1 MERGGERKRREGRNL
16 LEVTGLIQIQ
26 EEEEQK
32 ERRKKKK
39 NPNRGRYYLHTAAIV
54 PIERVRFP
62 VETFLSLPFP
72 FVRRKDLVARREHSF
87 ELLLRA
93 HLQPLPPSPSPS
105 PSPSPLVTASKE
117 QNGSS
122 VFYKKEAARAS
133 TRGGGLRE
141 WLPRCRGAGVPV
153 SVDVKRS
160 FLKGTVMQLSTCI
173 AEAFSFLCRL
183 FASVAERPCHG
194 S

>member
-1 MERGGERKRREGRNL
+1 MFRSKS
-16 LEVTGLIQIQ
+16 
-26 EEEEQK
+26 
-32 ERRKKKK
+32 KKKK
-39 NPNRGRYYLHTAAIV
+39 KRPDRHRYYLHAAAIV

-93 HLQPLPPSPSPS
+93 HLQSPSG
-105 PSPSPLVTASKE
+105 PLVTAGKE

-122 VFYKKEAARAS
+122 VFYKKEAARHSWWRPPRVA
-133 TRGGGLRE
+133 
-141 WLPRCRGAGVPV
+141 PRCRGAGVPV

-173 AEAFSFLCRL
+173 AEAFSFLCVCSPL
-183 FASVAERPCHG
+183 AERPCTAPNVR
-194 S
+194 SDCCRQ